1 MKEYILNIE
10 FENWTNQLWFMN
22 NNDDETKEKWNEAID
37 NIDSI
42 RNSSENAIEFQD
54 KVINNFKKFG
64 FIRVQ
69 K

>member
-22 NNDDETKEKWNEAID
+22 NDDEETKEKWNEAIN

-64 FIRVQ
+64 FIRIQ

>member
-1 MKEYILNIE
+1 MKEYILSIE

-22 NNDDETKEKWNEAID
+22 NDNQETKEKWNIACQ
-37 NIDSI
+37 NIESLRTI
-42 RNSSENAIEFQD
+42 SKNPMEFQNN
-54 KVINNFKKFG
+54 VIEYLANLG

>member
-22 NNDDETKEKWNEAID
+22 NDDEETKEKWNEAIS

-42 RNSSENAIEFQD
+42 RNSSKSAIEFQD
-54 KVINNFKKFG
+54 NVINNFKKLG

>member
-22 NNDDETKEKWNEAID
+22 NDDEKTKEKWNEAIS

-42 RNSSENAIEFQD
+42 RNSSKSAIEFQD
-54 KVINNFKKFG
+54 KVIDKFKKLG